1 MKKRAF
7 KDLVLVNFPELTV
20 TRDVKHP
27 QLFVM
32 LNKNGEMFE
41 EVMASYSAS
50 KTWEIAH
57 RLMMRG
63 ELKPYWKE
71 ESEKALKEAHESLIE
86 AKKDPNW
93 KPLITDQEIDALI
106 DGVLYKHGFT

>member
-1 MKKRAF
+1 MKKRTF

-20 TRDVKHP
+20 ARDVVHP

-32 LNKNGEMFE
+32 LNKNGEMFN
-41 EVMASYSAS
+41 EVMTSYSAS
-50 KTWEIAH
+50 KAWEIAY

-71 ESEKALKEAHESLIE
+71 ESKKSLNESHESLIE
-86 AKKDPNW
+86 AKKLN
-93 KPLITDQEIDALI
+93 
-106 DGVLYKHGFT
+106 